1 MQIALIKVDAELIKK
16 FDAHVK
22 QKYACIAQ
30 HQFNKKKTRTGTARS
45 IGEEWGVGGECSG
58 QKYVECRI
66 TDTARK
72 AIFIEVV
79 AAHVSARVLSIA
91 PRAYVNGLHALCP
104 IRTPHP
110 TCASHDA

>member
-1 MQIALIKVDAELIKK
+1 MRAHLQIALIKVDAELIKN

-30 HQFNKKKTRTGTARS
+30 HQFNKKRHSTIDRRGK
-45 IGEEWGVGGECSG
+45 WGDKWT
-58 QKYVECRI
+58 KYAECRI

-72 AIFIEVV
+72 AVFIEVV
-79 AAHVSARVLSIA
+79 AAHVSAREQSIA
-91 PRAYVNGLHALCP
+91 SRAYVNDLHALWP

-110 TCASHDA
+110 TCASHDG